1 MHFLQRI
8 EKVLIHTLLYFSLL
22 YFSLLYFSL
31 LYFSGI
37 TAAFTLVSVTKTPV
51 SAAKT
56 KSEGALLKAA

>member
-8 EKVLIHTLLYFSLL
+8 EKVLIHT
-22 YFSLLYFSL
+22 LLYFSL

-51 SAAKT
+51 SATET
-56 KSEGALLKAA
+56 KPEGALLKAA

>member
-8 EKVLIHTLLYFSLL
+8 EKVLIHTLL